1 MSQQTVIPLFP
12 LPLVV
17 FPGQILPLHIFEDRY
32 KQMVEDCGFEA
43 DGSIGE
49 PSRPFGIS
57 LAHTQADA
65 EPSSPSQQPVEEIGC
80 SVVVARVARR
90 YPDGRLDIITRAQR
104 RYDMLDVF
112 DDRPYMTASVIF
124 FEDEEATVD
133 AALSQAAGERFGQ
146 LMELAGEARS
156 DRDKEGGNGG
166 GGGSDPGPDR
176 GSFAMAA
183 NAGLD
188 PPRKQRVLEMRSEN
202 ERLQFLID
210 HLDDV
215 LPVLRNKV
223 ELQKRVKS
231 NGHPRN

>member
-32 KQMVEDCGFEA
+32 KQMIGDCGVEVDDTIA
-43 DGSIGE
+43 E

-57 LAHTQADA
+57 FTHDQAST
-65 EPSSPSQQPVEEIGC
+65 ELSSLTEQPIEEVGC

-104 RYDMLDVF
+104 RYDTLDVF
-112 DDRPYMTASVIF
+112 EDRPYLTASVNF
-124 FEDEEATVD
+124 FDDGDITVD
-133 AALSQAAGERFGQ
+133 AALSLAARERFAQ
-146 LMELAGEARS
+146 LMELAGEA
-156 DRDKEGGNGG
+156 DPEENAKGG
-166 GGGSDPGPDR
+166 GIQDTPDH

-188 PPRKQRVLEMRSEN
+188 PPKKQQVLQMRSEN
-202 ERLQFLID
+202 ERLQFLTE
-210 HLDDV
+210 HLDDL

-231 NGHPRN
+231 NGHPRE

>member
-32 KQMVEDCGFEA
+32 KQMIGDCGVDA
-43 DGSIGE
+43 DDTIAE
-49 PSRPFGIS
+49 PFRPFGIS
-57 LAHTQADA
+57 FTHDQAST
-65 EPSSPSQQPVEEIGC
+65 ELSSLTEQPIEEVGC

-104 RYDMLDVF
+104 RYDTLDVF
-112 DDRPYMTASVIF
+112 EDRPYLTASVNF
-124 FEDEEATVD
+124 FDDGDVSVD
-133 AALSQAAGERFGQ
+133 AALSLAARERFAQ
-146 LMELAGEARS
+146 LMELAGEREREEDA
-156 DRDKEGGNGG
+156 NGG
-166 GGGSDPGPDR
+166 GAEAMPDQ

-188 PPRKQRVLEMRSEN
+188 PPKKQQVLQLRSEN
-202 ERLQFLID
+202 ERLQFLIE
-210 HLDDV
+210 HLNDL
-215 LPVLRNKV
+215 LPVLRNKA

-231 NGHPRN
+231 NGHPRD

>member
-32 KQMVEDCGFEA
+32 KQMIGDCGVEPDDTIA
-43 DGSIGE
+43 E

-57 LAHTQADA
+57 FTHDQAST
-65 EPSSPSQQPVEEIGC
+65 ELSSLTEQPIEEVGC

-104 RYDMLDVF
+104 RYDTLDVF
-112 DDRPYMTASVIF
+112 EDRPYLTASVNF
-124 FEDEEATVD
+124 FDDGDSVVD
-133 AALSQAAGERFGQ
+133 DVLSQAARERFTQ
-146 LMELAGEARS
+146 LMELAGEG
-156 DRDKEGGNGG
+156 DREEDGNGSG
-166 GGGSDPGPDR
+166 TEGMPDQ

-188 PPRKQRVLEMRSEN
+188 PPKKQQVLQMRSEN
-202 ERLQFLID
+202 ERLQFLIE
-210 HLDDV
+210 HLDGL
-215 LPVLRNKV
+215 LPVLRSKV

-231 NGHPRN
+231 NGHPRE

>member
-32 KQMVEDCGFEA
+32 KQMIGDCGVDA
-43 DGSIGE
+43 DDTIAE
-49 PSRPFGIS
+49 PFRPFGIS
-57 LAHTQADA
+57 FTNDKASTEL
-65 EPSSPSQQPVEEIGC
+65 SSLTEQPMEEVGC

-104 RYDMLDVF
+104 RYDTLDVF
-112 DDRPYMTASVIF
+112 EDRPYLTASVNF
-124 FEDEEATVD
+124 FDDGDVTVD
-133 AALSQAAGERFGQ
+133 AALSQAARERFAQ
-146 LMELAGEARS
+146 LMELAGEGEG
-156 DRDKEGGNGG
+156 KEEDGNGSG
-166 GGGSDPGPDR
+166 TEGMPDQ

-188 PPRKQRVLEMRSEN
+188 PPNKQQVLQMRSEN
-202 ERLQFLID
+202 ERLQFLVE
-210 HLDDV
+210 HLDEL

-231 NGHPRN
+231 NGHPRE

>member
-32 KQMVEDCGFEA
+32 KQMIEDCGVEVDDTIA
-43 DGSIGE
+43 E

-57 LAHTQADA
+57 FTHDQAST
-65 EPSSPSQQPVEEIGC
+65 ELSSLTEQPIEEVGC
-80 SVVVARVARR
+80 SVVIARVARR

-104 RYDMLDVF
+104 RYDTLDVF
-112 DDRPYMTASVIF
+112 EDRPYLTASVNF
-124 FEDEEATVD
+124 FDDGDITVA
-133 AALSQAAGERFGQ
+133 AALSLAARERFAQ
-146 LMELAGEARS
+146 LMELAGEA
-156 DRDKEGGNGG
+156 DPEENAKGG
-166 GGGSDPGPDR
+166 GIQDPLDH

-188 PPRKQRVLEMRSEN
+188 PPKKQQVLQMRSEN
-202 ERLQFLID
+202 ERLQFLIE
-210 HLDDV
+210 HLDDL

-231 NGHPRN
+231 NGHPRE